1 MYAGPTVHTSPRL
14 VPLASRLSGLLFGL
28 IALTAQA
35 LEIFPVRVEAGAT
48 ESVASMQVRN
58 TRADS
63 MQVQIDVLEW
73 RQDQNQDQLQPAT
86 DVMVVPRLLDL
97 APGAR
102 QHVRIGLTGGDRGR
116 QRSYR
121 LRIREIPPPPK
132 PDFVGVRTVL
142 EFSVP
147 VFFDAAG
154 AVAPLLQWRGRRSA
168 DGTIMVSAANLGG
181 TYALFSHLRLLGAG
195 DAVLAES
202 SRPHY
207 VLAGAEHGWP
217 LALATPT
224 APTPSDLRL
233 ALVSNGRE
241 QIVALTLD

>member
-1 MYAGPTVHTSPRL
+1 MHAGPTVHTSPRL
-14 VPLASRLSGLLFGL
+14 LPLASRLSGLLFGL
-28 IALTAQA
+28 LAMTAQA

-58 TRADS
+58 PRAQA
-63 MQVQIDVLEW
+63 MQVQIDVLVW
-73 RQDQNQDQLQPAT
+73 HQDQNQDQLQPAT
-86 DVMVVPRLLDL
+86 DAMVVPRLLDL

-102 QHVRIGLTGGDRGR
+102 QHVRIGLTGGDRR
-116 QRSYR
+116 QQRSYR
-121 LRIREIPPPPK
+121 LRIREIPPPPA

-147 VFFDAAG
+147 VFFG
-154 AVAPLLQWRGRRSA
+154 AERTVAPLLQWRGRRAA

-181 TYALFSHLRLLGAG
+181 SYALFSRLRLLGAG

-224 APTPSDLRL
+224 APTPDGLRL
-233 ALVSNGRE
+233 VVTSNGRE
-241 QIVALTLD
+241 QIVPLALD

>member
-1 MYAGPTVHTSPRL
+1 MSAGPTVHPSRRL

-58 TRADS
+58 PRAQS

-73 RQDQNQDQLQPAT
+73 HQDQNQDQLQPAT

-154 AVAPLLQWRGRRSA
+154 
-168 DGTIMVSAANLGG
+168 
-181 TYALFSHLRLLGAG
+181 
-195 DAVLAES
+195 LAES